1 MNTGNQY
8 LIKALDNYPYNL
20 EEAVES
26 LSYAL
31 SYEPNNPQALCL
43 QGRIEAD
50 VYHNYEAAIE
60 FYQEAM
66 EEDLHAIYI
75 YPFYLHALI
84 WNNDYEKAKNSHH
97 YFLSNKEWYNENK
110 VHIEDYMNF
119 VLAMNN
125 RDFIKELLQ
134 DYPFLKT
141 DYSTMYNAYLDYFIY
156 NNTRYKD
163 CYYPYQIKM
172 DLTNKLYSEN

>member
-1 MNTGNQY
+1 MIYRDIKEFVWDDFKPITKNKSKEKYEDPLEDIYYY
-8 LIKALDNYPYNL
+8 LKKAKRKYTAY
-20 EEAVES
+20 S
-26 LSYAL
+26 LTS
-31 SYEPNNPQALCL
+31 Q
-43 QGRIEAD
+43 
-50 VYHNYEAAIE
+50 VE
-60 FYQEAM
+60 FYLKKNIYSPEASIAAYHI
-66 EEDLHAIYI
+66 LACV
-75 YPFYLHALI
+75 FV